1 MSKMRFFAL
10 QELANRRPKEVI
22 YPSGK
27 LSDYFADHVFN
38 RKKMQEFLP
47 SEAYSAVMDAIE
59 NGTPINREMADMI
72 ANGMKSWAKTLNVT
86 HYTHWFQPLTDG
98 TAEKHD
104 NFIELDKN
112 GDVIERFSGKLLVQQ
127 EPDASSFP
135 SGGIRNTFEA
145 RGYTAWDVSSP
156 AFVVDKTLCIPT
168 IFISYTG
175 EALDY
180 KTPLLKALGAV
191 DKAATA
197 ICQMFDRK
205 VTRVCANLG
214 WEQEYFLVDTA
225 LYNARPDLCL
235 TGRTLMG
242 HSSAKDQQ
250 LDDHYFGSIPPR
262 VTAFMKELELEC
274 YRLGIP
280 VKTRHNEVAPNQF
293 ELAPIFEDV
302 NLANDHNQL
311 LMDLMKRI
319 ANKHKFNVLLH
330 EKPFKGVNGSG
341 KHNNWSLC
349 TNTGV
354 NLFAPAN
361 TPEGNML
368 FMTFIVNVL
377 MMVYKNQDLLRASI
391 TSAGNS
397 YRLGANEAPPAI
409 LSIFLGKHLS
419 HMLDEVVERLN
430 DAKLTTAEK
439 RQLQL
444 GIGRIP
450 SIIQDGTDRNR
461 TSPFAFTGNRFEF
474 RAAGSSANCAAA
486 MIAINAAM
494 AHQLR
499 EFKQQIDDYMAKG
512 LDQEHALYKVL
523 QETIIAS
530 KNIRFEGDGYSDEWK
545 EEAMH
550 RGLTNVHSVPE
561 SIMKFNDPQARSV
574 LIGENIFNENELKG
588 RIEVELEKFTK
599 KVQIESRVLGD
610 LAINHIVPTAVIYE
624 NRLLKNLHYMKEIFS
639 EEEYDELGSDRK
651 ELIREIQR
659 RVLAIKKNV
668 KEMTEARKVANHLDN
683 EIDKAFSYDQH
694 VRPYLEIIRDH
705 IDHLEL
711 EIDDEIWPLPKYRE
725 LLFTK

>member
-27 LSDYFADHVFN
+27 LSDYYADHVFN

-47 SEAYSAVMDAIE
+47 KEAYNAVMDAIE

-86 HYTHWFQPLTDG
+86 RYTHWFQPLTDG

-104 NFIELDKN
+104 N
-112 GDVIERFSGKLLVQQ
+112 LLVEQ

-197 ICQMFDRK
+197 ICQMFDPK
-205 VTRVCANLG
+205 VKRVGANLG

-319 ANKHKFNVLLH
+319 ANKH
-330 EKPFKGVNGSG
+330 
-341 KHNNWSLC
+341 
-349 TNTGV
+349 
-354 NLFAPAN
+354 
-361 TPEGNML
+361 
-368 FMTFIVNVL
+368 
-377 MMVYKNQDLLRASI
+377 
-391 TSAGNS
+391 NS
-397 YRLGANEAPPAI
+397 MY
-409 LSIFLGKHLS
+409 F
-419 HMLDEVVERLN
+419 
-430 DAKLTTAEK
+430 
-439 RQLQL
+439 
-444 GIGRIP
+444 
-450 SIIQDGTDRNR
+450 
-461 TSPFAFTGNRFEF
+461 
-474 RAAGSSANCAAA
+474 
-486 MIAINAAM
+486 
-494 AHQLR
+494 
-499 EFKQQIDDYMAKG
+499 
-512 LDQEHALYKVL
+512 
-523 QETIIAS
+523 
-530 KNIRFEGDGYSDEWK
+530 
-545 EEAMH
+545 
-550 RGLTNVHSVPE
+550 
-561 SIMKFNDPQARSV
+561 
-574 LIGENIFNENELKG
+574 
-588 RIEVELEKFTK
+588 FTK
-599 KVQIESRVLGD
+599 SL
-610 LAINHIVPTAVIYE
+610 
-624 NRLLKNLHYMKEIFS
+624 S
-639 EEEYDELGSDRK
+639 
-651 ELIREIQR
+651 
-659 RVLAIKKNV
+659 
-668 KEMTEARKVANHLDN
+668 
-683 EIDKAFSYDQH
+683 KA
-694 VRPYLEIIRDH
+694 
-705 IDHLEL
+705 
-711 EIDDEIWPLPKYRE
+711 
-725 LLFTK
+725 